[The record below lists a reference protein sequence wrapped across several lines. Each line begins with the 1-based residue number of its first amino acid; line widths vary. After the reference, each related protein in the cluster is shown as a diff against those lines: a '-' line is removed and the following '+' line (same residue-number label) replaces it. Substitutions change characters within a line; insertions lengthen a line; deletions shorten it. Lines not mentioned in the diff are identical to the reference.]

1 MLFRSNNDGQSRQTG
16 QGKEKTEEGPQEE
29 VGFSIVAG
37 VMEHFSYHFSV
48 IKPGRIRTLMAIPVI
63 VSAAVLAAC
72 FAVLLQLH
80 KALFRE

>member
-1 MLFRSNNDGQSRQTG
+1 MTNKEIEHGQSRQTG
-16 QGKEKTEEGPQEE
+16 QGKEKAEEGQEE
-29 VGFSIVAG
+29 VGFSIVAD
-37 VMEHFSYHFSV
+37 VMEHFGYHFSV